1 MAILLVLCEREN
13 WRVNR
18 RFESTSEE
26 FSWRVF
32 LGFAVRSMSIHSVMQ
47 NYGTSFLLVSEN
59 RVQSCQEL
67 VKFAESRP
75 KLAI

>member
-1 MAILLVLCEREN
+1 MAILLVPCERGI
-13 WRVNR
+13 WWVNC
-18 RFESTSEE
+18 RFEALLGS
-26 FSWRVF
+26 FSRELFWGLR
-32 LGFAVRSMSIHSVMQ
+32 FAVMSIHSVMQ

-59 RVQSCQEL
+59 RVQSWQEL

>member
-1 MAILLVLCEREN
+1 VAILLIPRERRI
-13 WRVNR
+13 WRVDR
-18 RFESTSEE
+18 RFETLLESSSGVCGSQYVYP
-26 FSWRVF
+26 F
-32 LGFAVRSMSIHSVMQ
+32 VMQ

>member
-1 MAILLVLCEREN
+1 MAILLIPCECGI
-13 WRVNR
+13 WRINR
-18 RFESTSEE
+18 SFEALLESS
-26 FSWRVF
+26 SGVCGSHHVHPR
-32 LGFAVRSMSIHSVMQ
+32 VMQ